1 MVLVIPLGKK
11 TILEKVLNH
20 IDNCRDEVIG
30 FLRDLISI
38 PSVTGEEKDIQEFI
52 ASKLKD
58 WGLKYDMW
66 FINEEELLKYPLAE
80 KIKLSY
86 KNRPM
91 LVGIVKGEG
100 GGRSLAF
107 NGHIDVI
114 PAGPRSS
121 WSYDP
126 FKGEIVNGR
135 LYGRGA
141 SDMKS
146 GVAAYTMAV
155 KLLLDVGVK
164 PLGDIYLHYVIDEEY
179 SSNGTLAALLRGYV
193 ADGAINAEASDM
205 EIQPAV
211 SGSMWF
217 KIKVKGRTASMSRI
231 WEGVNV
237 IEQAYKIYETIKRF
251 YDIRVLEKKHPLYP
265 DPRGALALFIGMFNA
280 GSYPSVIPDEAE
292 MRGRMG
298 LLPGETIS
306 GAISELK
313 NFILKYC
320 ETDPWL
326 KHNPPEISQEG
337 YAGEG
342 VEIQLN
348 HPLVLTLMNAYRKSL
363 NSEPIVKG
371 HEGATDMRILMK
383 MGVPTICF
391 GPGTITQMHAYNE
404 WVDLKNVINAVK
416 VMATMILDWC
426 GYCE

>member
-1 MVLVIPLGKK
+1 MVMVISLSKLVILD
-11 TILEKVLNH
+11 KVLRY
-20 IDNCRDEVIG
+20 IDDCKDEIIN
-30 FLRDLISI
+30 FLRELIRI
-38 PSVTGEEKDIQEFI
+38 PSVTGEERDIQEFI

-58 WGLKYDMW
+58 WGLNYDMW
-66 FINEEELLKYPLAE
+66 FIDENELLKNPLAE

-100 GGRSLAF
+100 GGRSLLF

-114 PAGPRSS
+114 PPGPRSS
-121 WSYDP
+121 WRYDP

-135 LYGRGA
+135 IYGRGA

-155 KLLLDVGVK
+155 KLLLDFGLK

-179 SSNGTLAALLRGYV
+179 SSNGTLSAILRGYV

-217 KIKVKGRTASMSRI
+217 KVRVRGRTASMSRI

-237 IEQAYKIYETIKRF
+237 IEQAYKIYEVVKRL
-251 YDIRVLEKKHPLYP
+251 YDMRVLEKKHPLYP

-280 GSYPSVIPDEAE
+280 GSYPSAIPDEAE
-292 MRGRMG
+292 LRGRMG

-306 GAISELK
+306 DAISELR

-326 KHNPPEISQEG
+326 KYNPPEVVQEG

-342 VEIQLN
+342 VEIQLD
-348 HPLVLTLMNAYRKSL
+348 HPLVSTLINAYKCAL
-363 NSEPIVKG
+363 NIEPIVKG

-383 MGVPTICF
+383 MNVPTVCF

-404 WVDLKNVINAVK
+404 WVDLKNVVNAVK
-416 VMATMILDWC
+416 VMATMILYWC
-426 GYCE
+426 GYRE